1 MKESKKKDPSLP
13 TSLNLTAEIGEFLKD
28 IFKLLSFILIYIMRH
43 LFFKKSVPEAR
54 SFLHLFGEDLCFSF
68 GKSLVISLAV
78 LSLVIGGAS
87 IDNFFLHSIGSFVMI
102 NLYLIFFRFN
112 FYLRW
117 IAFIVFFTFFFLE
130 AINLTS
136 KRGWEARFEQE

>member
-43 LFFKKSVPEAR
+43 LFFKKSVPEDR

-68 GKSLVISLAV
+68 GKSLVTSLAV
-78 LSLVIGGAS
+78 LSFVIGGAS